1 MSIYYSSYPAY
12 TSGVYTRSYPV
23 ATSVIRQASPVRT
36 AVRAWSPVRTS
47 VIRQASPV
55 RTSVIRHAS
64 PIRAYAT
71 SVVSPIR
78 SYTAWASPVRTVCP
92 WVARSNVVV
101 DPVTRIVGDG
111 TSTAA
116 QVDLDGQ
123 EYAKEVQV
131 DDDADEQAAI
141 FESLEDQPQIV
152 DDGLL
157 ADAQPQPA
165 EEQEADIQVVNLDE
179 EQEAETGGQV
189 ELSNHGDDEGEE
201 VNADPVVED
210 N

>member
-47 VIRQASPV
+47 VIRHASPV
-55 RTSVIRHAS
+55 
-64 PIRAYAT
+64 RAYAT

-157 ADAQPQPA
+157 AEAQPQPA